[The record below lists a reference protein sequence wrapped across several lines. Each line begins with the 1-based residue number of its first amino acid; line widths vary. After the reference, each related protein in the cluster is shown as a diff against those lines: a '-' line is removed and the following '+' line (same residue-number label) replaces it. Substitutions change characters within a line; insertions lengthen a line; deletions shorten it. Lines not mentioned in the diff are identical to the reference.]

1 MGNPWTAGSPTLRL
15 RDVTLRDGLQN
26 LDRVLATEAKLELYR
41 ALVAAGVSEL
51 QVTSFVNPAR
61 VPTLADAEALWASL
75 VGAPERLSVLV
86 ANPRGLDRARASG
99 VGEVEAVV
107 SVSRTYNE
115 KNAHRTP
122 EQSMGEI
129 ARMAADARAA
139 GIRFGAAVANA
150 FHCFFEGD
158 ISPDATFDM
167 VGRMAELGITEI
179 GLADTTGHAR
189 PDRVWDLFDRARRHW
204 PEVRFGGHTHDTR
217 GRGLVNALAAV
228 QAGAA
233 WLDATLAGLGGSPFT
248 AGVGGN
254 LSIETAADALAGLG
268 IETGVDP
275 DRIVAAGELAA
286 KLVGG

>member
-1 MGNPWTAGSPTLRL
+1 MTNPWTTGPKTLRL

-26 LDRVLATEAKLELYR
+26 LETVLPTEAKLTLYR

-61 VPTLADAEALWASL
+61 VPALADAEALWAAL
-75 VGAPERLSVLV
+75 AGVPERLSVLV
-86 ANPRGLDRARASG
+86 ANPRGLERARAAG

-107 SVSRTYNE
+107 SASRTYNE

-122 EQSMGEI
+122 EQSMDEI
-129 ARMAADARAA
+129 ARMAADARTAS
-139 GIRFGAAVANA
+139 IRFSAAVANA

-158 ISPDATFDM
+158 IAPDRTLDM
-167 VGRMAELGITEI
+167 VGRLVELGITEI
-179 GLADTTGHAR
+179 GMADTTGHAR
-189 PDRVWDLFDRARRHW
+189 PDRVWDLFDRARRLW
-204 PEVRFGGHTHDTR
+204 PNVAFGGHTHDTR

-254 LSIETAADALAGLG
+254 LSIETAAEALAGLG
-268 IETGVDP
+268 IATGVDP
-275 DRIVAAGELAA
+275 DRIMAAGEVAA
-286 KLVGG
+286 KLISG